1 MTKFIISAGF
11 GREWQGTF
19 ENRFDTVLIDTLE
32 KLRGLPYGERGNPQ
46 RRRDLEAIICAR
58 MEELEFHCDIAQ
70 MCLYEVPLGKR
81 FMIDNYDGA
90 EYVIT
95 EDQLIHV
102 A

>member
-19 ENRFDTVLIDTLE
+19 ENRFDTVLIDAIE
-32 KLRGLPYGERGNPQ
+32 EWRNMPYGVRGNPQ
-46 RRRDLEAIICAR
+46 RRRDLEVIICDR
-58 MEELEFHCDIAQ
+58 MEELGFHCDIPQ

-81 FMIDNYDGA
+81 FMIDNHDGA